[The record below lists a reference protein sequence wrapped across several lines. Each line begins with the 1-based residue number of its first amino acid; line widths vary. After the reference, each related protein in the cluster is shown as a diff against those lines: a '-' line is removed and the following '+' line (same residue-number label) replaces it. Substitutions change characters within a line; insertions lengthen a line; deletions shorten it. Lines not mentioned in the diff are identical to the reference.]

1 MLGETSLAPA
11 AAAVLGAAI
20 ETLDASATVLTSKGF
35 AWQTA
40 AYLVAVVKS
49 GEVDIEDLRANGID
63 AKTAIAICEAISKRH
78 ERKRAALAA
87 VRPMAQP
94 VLPPLG
100 SSRGMPKPLAAPV
113 ETREET
119 RLAALSLLH
128 DLALAL
134 ESGDAAGLR
143 LAGFSAGTAKELT
156 DLINAAHG
164 RG

>member
-1 MLGETSLAPA
+1 MLAETNLTPD

-20 ETLDASATVLTSKGF
+20 ETLDASATVLESKGF
-35 AWQTA
+35 AWQCA
-40 AYLVAVVKS
+40 AYLVKVVKS
-49 GEVDIEDLRANGID
+49 GAVDIEELRANGLD
-63 AKTAIAICEAISKRH
+63 AKTAIAICEAIADRH
-78 ERKRAALAA
+78 ERVSKAAARMA
-87 VRPMAQP
+87 VARP
-94 VLPPLG
+94 LPP
-100 SSRGMPKPLAAPV
+100 SPLPLP
-113 ETREET
+113 ETREEK

-143 LAGFSAGTAKELT
+143 LAGFSAAAAKELT